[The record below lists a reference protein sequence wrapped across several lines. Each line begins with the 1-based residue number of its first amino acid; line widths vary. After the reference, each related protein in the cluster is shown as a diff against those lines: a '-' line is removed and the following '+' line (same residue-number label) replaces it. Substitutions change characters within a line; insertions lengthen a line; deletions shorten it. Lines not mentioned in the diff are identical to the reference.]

1 MKNIFKAKELPILIL
16 EDVATDAELVK
27 RELRKAKI
35 EFSAKRVET
44 KEAYIKGLKE
54 FIPDLI
60 LADYSLPAFD
70 GMAALVIARETCPD
84 IPFVFVSGAIGEE
97 LAIESLKK
105 GATDYVLKN
114 RLSRLVPA
122 VRRALQEAEDRIARK
137 QAEEALRKAHD
148 ELEIKVK
155 ERTAELAKA
164 NERFSR
170 ILKSAIDAIITT
182 DDQQQIILFNEA
194 AEKVFLCSTAEA
206 VDRPIGRFLS
216 ESFHNLLTKYLQ
228 DSGQRKKSKPYMW
241 TPEGLTAIRANGE
254 EFPIEGTISQV
265 EVSGQKLYTIILRDI
280 NERKQAE
287 EELNKLQLQN
297 IYLQEEIKTEYNFEK
312 IVGASTAMKK
322 VFKNIGKVAV
332 TDSTVLL
339 TGETGTGKEL
349 IARAIHN
356 LSSRKDNM
364 LVKVN
369 CGALPSGLVESELF
383 GHEKGAF
390 TGATTKR
397 KGRFELADGG
407 AIFLDEVGELPL
419 DTQIKLLRVLEQQE
433 FERVGGTQTLN
444 VNIRIIAAT
453 NRDLEEAVKQG
464 AFRSDLFYRLNIFP
478 IPIPALRERMDDIPL
493 LTNYFIKKLSGR
505 IGKKIESIN
514 PKVLEMMMSYN
525 WPGNV
530 RELANL
536 LERAVILC
544 EGRVLQGHHMGIPIR
559 PPSTETEEKLATLED
574 SERLHIINAL
584 QKTGGV
590 VGGPEGAAK
599 LLDMNRSTLLS
610 RMRKLGINK
619 TMLDKSKHN

>member
-1 MKNIFKAKELPILIL
+1 
-16 EDVATDAELVK
+16 
-27 RELRKAKI
+27 
-35 EFSAKRVET
+35 
-44 KEAYIKGLKE
+44 
-54 FIPDLI
+54 
-60 LADYSLPAFD
+60 
-70 GMAALVIARETCPD
+70 
-84 IPFVFVSGAIGEE
+84 
-97 LAIESLKK
+97 
-105 GATDYVLKN
+105 
-114 RLSRLVPA
+114 
-122 VRRALQEAEDRIARK
+122 
-137 QAEEALRKAHD
+137 
-148 ELEIKVK
+148 
-155 ERTAELAKA
+155 
-164 NERFSR
+164 
-170 ILKSAIDAIITT
+170 
-182 DDQQQIILFNEA
+182 
-194 AEKVFLCSTAEA
+194 
-206 VDRPIGRFLS
+206 
-216 ESFHNLLTKYLQ
+216 
-228 DSGQRKKSKPYMW
+228 MW

-349 IARAIHN
+349 IARAIHH

-364 LVKVN
+364 MVKVN

-419 DTQIKLLRVLEQQE
+419 DTQTKLLRVSEQQE

-444 VNIRIIAAT
+444 VNVRIIAAT
-453 NRDLEEAVKQG
+453 NRDLEEAIKQG

-619 TMLDKSKHN
+619 TLLNKSNHN

>member
-1 MKNIFKAKELPILIL
+1 MVKELHILIL
-16 EDVATDAELVK
+16 EDVAADAELVE
-27 RELRKAKI
+27 RELRKASI
-35 EFSAKRVET
+35 QFSAKRVET

-60 LADYSLPAFD
+60 LADYSLPSFD
-70 GMAALVIARETCPD
+70 GISALAIVQEMCPD

-97 LAIESLKK
+97 LAIETLKK
-105 GATDYVLKN
+105 GATDYVFKH
-114 RLSRLVPA
+114 RMSRLVPS
-122 VRRALQEAEDRIARK
+122 VRQALREAEERTARK

-170 ILKSAIDAIITT
+170 ILKLAIDAIITT
-182 DDQQQIILFNEA
+182 DDKQQIILFNEA

-322 VFKNIGKVAV
+322 VFKNIRKVAV

-419 DTQIKLLRVLEQQE
+419 DTQTKLLRVSEQQE

-444 VNIRIIAAT
+444 VNVRIIAAT
-453 NRDLEEAVKQG
+453 NRDLEEAIKQG

-544 EGRVLQGHHMGIPIR
+544 EGRVLQGNHIGISIR

-619 TMLDKSKHN
+619 TLLNKSNHN

>member
-1 MKNIFKAKELPILIL
+1 ME
-16 EDVATDAELVK
+16 
-27 RELRKAKI
+27 
-35 EFSAKRVET
+35 
-44 KEAYIKGLKE
+44 
-54 FIPDLI
+54 
-60 LADYSLPAFD
+60 
-70 GMAALVIARETCPD
+70 
-84 IPFVFVSGAIGEE
+84 
-97 LAIESLKK
+97 
-105 GATDYVLKN
+105 
-114 RLSRLVPA
+114 
-122 VRRALQEAEDRIARK
+122 
-137 QAEEALRKAHD
+137 
-148 ELEIKVK
+148 
-155 ERTAELAKA
+155 
-164 NERFSR
+164 
-170 ILKSAIDAIITT
+170 
-182 DDQQQIILFNEA
+182 
-194 AEKVFLCSTAEA
+194 
-206 VDRPIGRFLS
+206 
-216 ESFHNLLTKYLQ
+216 
-228 DSGQRKKSKPYMW
+228 
-241 TPEGLTAIRANGE
+241 
-254 EFPIEGTISQV
+254 
-265 EVSGQKLYTIILRDI
+265 
-280 NERKQAE
+280 
-287 EELNKLQLQN
+287 
-297 IYLQEEIKTEYNFEK
+297 
-312 IVGASTAMKK
+312 K

-349 IARAIHN
+349 IARAIHH

-364 LVKVN
+364 MVKVN

-419 DTQIKLLRVLEQQE
+419 DTQTKLLRVSEQQE

-444 VNIRIIAAT
+444 VNVRIIAAT
-453 NRDLEEAVKQG
+453 NRDLEEAIKQG

-478 IPIPALRERMDDIPL
+478 IPIPALRERRDDIPL

-599 LLDMNRSTLLS
+599 LLDVNRSTLLS

-619 TMLDKSKHN
+619 TLLNKSNHN

>member
-1 MKNIFKAKELPILIL
+1 MHKELHILIL
-16 EDVATDAELVK
+16 EDVAADAELVE
-27 RELRKAKI
+27 RELRKARI
-35 EFSAKRVET
+35 QFSAKRVET

-70 GMAALVIARETCPD
+70 GISALTIVQEMCPD

-97 LAIESLKK
+97 LAIETLKK
-105 GATDYVLKN
+105 GATDYVLKQ
-114 RLSRLVPA
+114 RLSRLVPS
-122 VRRALQEAEDRIARK
+122 VRQALREAEERTARK

-182 DDQQQIILFNEA
+182 DDKQQIILFNEA

-322 VFKNIGKVAV
+322 VFKNVRKVAV

-407 AIFLDEVGELPL
+407 TIFLDEVGELPL
-419 DTQIKLLRVLEQQE
+419 DTQTKLLRVSEQQE

-444 VNIRIIAAT
+444 VNVRIIAAT
-453 NRDLEEAVKQG
+453 NRDLEEAIKQG

-493 LTNYFIKKLSGR
+493 LTNYFIKKHSGR

-536 LERAVILC
+536 LERAIILC
-544 EGRVLQGHHMGIPIR
+544 EGRVLQGNHIGISIR
-559 PPSTETEEKLATLED
+559 PPSIETEEKLATLED
-574 SERLHIINAL
+574 SERLHIISAL

-599 LLDMNRSTLLS
+599 LLDVNRSTLLS

-619 TMLDKSKHN
+619 TLLNKSNHN